1 MASSCLVVLCGLPGA
16 GKSFLANKLVEKSTL
31 HSKQRLKLSDVHAVN
46 VCYDKIIPDD
56 LYRKSLEGDN
66 TEKDWKEWRKE
77 ILVMVEHLVA
87 SHSNDVR
94 NITASA
100 ADEMQNQNLFPCSSS
115 LQNSEGWVFY
125 AFTKTWNG

>member
-16 GKSFLANKLVEKSTL
+16 GKSFLANRLFEKFTL
-31 HSKQRLKLSDVHAVN
+31 IGKQCSELSDVHAVN

-56 LYRKSLEGDN
+56 LYRKSLEADS
-66 TEKDWKEWRKE
+66 TEKGWKEWRKE

-94 NITASA
+94 NITASV
-100 ADEMQNQNLFPCSSS
+100 ADEMQNENFFPCSSS
-115 LQNSEGWVFY
+115 FKKSEW
-125 AFTKTWNG
+125 